1 MPPPPPEDPAQIEP
15 PLDEAALRRAI
26 LDGAAHAIISTDPQ
40 GVIRTFNP
48 AAERLL
54 GYGAGEVVGQAT
66 PAIFH
71 DPEEVARRAQALS
84 RELGRTVG
92 PDFEAFVAKARLG
105 LADQQEWSYLRKDGT
120 RVPVSLSVSAI
131 RSAGGGLAGFMG
143 IAEDLTRAKGDRAEA
158 DRLLRDLGHL
168 KAALDAAAMIS
179 VADADGRILEA
190 NPLFCALSGYGVAEL
205 LGKSHRIVNSGHH
218 PPAFFKNLWD
228 TVRAGRVWRGE
239 IRNRAKGGR
248 LYWVDATIAPLLD
261 REGWPTTFLS
271 LQFDITARKEAEAA
285 LRASEESLARAQ
297 AIAHLG
303 SWDWALGTG
312 RIVWSDEIFRIFGH
326 EPRAFTPT
334 YEGFMGAVHPEDRP
348 SITAA
353 VARAL
358 DGGPTYGVEHRILR
372 PDGSERVVVEQGEV
386 FRDAEGRPLSM
397 VGTVQDITERRAVD
411 RLKREF
417 VSTVSHEL
425 RTPLTAI
432 KGSLGLLAGGVAGE
446 LPGLARELV
455 ATAQKNADR
464 LLILIND
471 ILDLEKV
478 ETGRMAFD
486 LRDLPLHPLLLQ
498 ALEDLKGYALGL
510 DVACGLDPAPA
521 DLLAARVSVDEGR
534 LLQVFGNLLSNAV
547 KFSPPGGQVR
557 VRLLRAAQRLRV
569 EVQNAGPEIPPHF
582 RERIFHKF
590 AQADGSD
597 SRQRG
602 GTGLGLSIAKAL
614 VERMGGL
621 IGFTSEPGRTIFFFE
636 LPEVAP

>member
-1 MPPPPPEDPAQIEP
+1 MPPPPSENPARVEP

-66 PAIFH
+66 PVIFH

-84 RELGRTVG
+84 RELGRPVG

-120 RVPVSLSVSAI
+120 RVPVSLSLSAI

-143 IAEDLTRAKGDRAEA
+143 IAEDLTRAKGDRAET

-179 VADADGRILEA
+179 VTDADGRILEA
-190 NPLFCALSGYGVAEL
+190 NPLFCALSGYGPAEL
-205 LGKSHRIVNSGHH
+205 IGQSHRIVNSGHH
-218 PPAFFKNLWD
+218 PPAFFKELWD

-261 REGWPTTFLS
+261 RQGWPTTFLS
-271 LQFDITARKEAEAA
+271 LQFDTTARREAEAA

-297 AIAHLG
+297 TIAHVG
-303 SWDWALGTG
+303 NWDWEIGTG
-312 RIVWSDEIFRIFGH
+312 RIAWSDEIFRIFGH
-326 EPRAFTPT
+326 EPRAFMPT
-334 YEGFMGAVHPEDRP
+334 YEGFLGAVHPEDRP
-348 SITAA
+348 RLTEA

-358 DGGPTYGVEHRILR
+358 DAGAPYEVEHRILR
-372 PDGSERVVVEQGEV
+372 PDGSEGVVMERGEV
-386 FRDAEGRPLSM
+386 YRDVTGQPLCM

-432 KGSLGLLAGGVAGE
+432 KGSLGLLAGGVGGE
-446 LPGLARELV
+446 LPGVARELV

-486 LRDLPLHPLLLQ
+486 LQTHPLHPLLLQ
-498 ALEDLKGYALGL
+498 ALEDLDAYAHGL
-510 DVACGLDPAPA
+510 EVTCGLEPAPA
-521 DLLAARVSVDEGR
+521 DLRTARVTVDEGR

-547 KFSPPGGQVR
+547 KFSPPGARVH
-557 VRLLRAAQRLRV
+557 VRLLRAGRRLRV
-569 EVQNAGPEIPPHF
+569 EVENAGPEIPMPF
-582 RERIFHKF
+582 RERIFHQF

-621 IGFTSEPGRTIFFFE
+621 IGFTSEPGRTVFFFE